1 MKKGE
6 VKQGLIQKYLD
17 SEWRSQSECSIFDR
31 LLERLALAAFLL
43 LLLLLFLF
51 CSVCSLI
58 SLKSLSQK
66 ILLFSFQAVED
77 QLKKK

>member
-1 MKKGE
+1 M
-6 VKQGLIQKYLD
+6 KQGLTQKYLD
-17 SEWRSQSECSIFDR
+17 SEWPSQSECSIFDR
-31 LLERLALAAFLL
+31 LLERLALAAFLF

-51 CSVCSLI
+51 SVCSLI

>member
-1 MKKGE
+1 M
-6 VKQGLIQKYLD
+6 KQGLIQKYLD

-31 LLERLALAAFLL
+31 LLERLALAAFLFL

-66 ILLFSFQAVED
+66 IFLFSFQAVED

>member
-1 MKKGE
+1 M
-6 VKQGLIQKYLD
+6 KQGLIQKYLD

-43 LLLLLFLF
+43 LLLFLF
-51 CSVCSLI
+51 CSVYSLI

>member
-43 LLLLLFLF
+43 LLLFLF
-51 CSVCSLI
+51 CSVYSLI

>member
-1 MKKGE
+1 MKQGE
-6 VKQGLIQKYLD
+6 VKQGLTQKYLD
-17 SEWRSQSECSIFDR
+17 SEWPSQSECSIFDR
-31 LLERLALAAFLL
+31 LLERLALAAFLF

-51 CSVCSLI
+51 SVCSLI

>member
-1 MKKGE
+1 M
-6 VKQGLIQKYLD
+6 KQGLIQKYLD
-17 SEWRSQSECSIFDR
+17 SEWNFECRIFDR

>member
-1 MKKGE
+1 M
-6 VKQGLIQKYLD
+6 KQGLIQKYLD

-31 LLERLALAAFLL
+31 LLERLALAAFLF
-43 LLLLLFLF
+43 LLLFLF